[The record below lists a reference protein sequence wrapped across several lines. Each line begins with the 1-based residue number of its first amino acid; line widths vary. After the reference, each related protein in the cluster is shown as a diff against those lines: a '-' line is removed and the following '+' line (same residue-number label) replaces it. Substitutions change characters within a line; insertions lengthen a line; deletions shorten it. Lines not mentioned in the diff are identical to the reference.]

1 MLVIITPFLFD
12 DPFSAELTATWVM
25 AGAVLSAPVM
35 CVLALAMRFVPYT
48 DGHGDWNAG
57 WTALLA
63 AIAALGLAG
72 AVYLVYVL
80 EILKWRSE
88 PVVQIVRRR
97 RAEGNEVAT
106 TKR

>member
-1 MLVIITPFLFD
+1 VLAIYAWTGLM
-12 DPFSAELTATWVM
+12 SA
-25 AGAVLSAPVM
+25 
-35 CVLALAMRFVPYT
+35 LALAMRFVPYT
-48 DGHGDWNAG
+48 DGSGNWNAG
-57 WTALLA
+57 WAALLA
-63 AIAALGLAG
+63 VIAAAGLAG

-97 RAEGNEVAT
+97 RASGDGVAT